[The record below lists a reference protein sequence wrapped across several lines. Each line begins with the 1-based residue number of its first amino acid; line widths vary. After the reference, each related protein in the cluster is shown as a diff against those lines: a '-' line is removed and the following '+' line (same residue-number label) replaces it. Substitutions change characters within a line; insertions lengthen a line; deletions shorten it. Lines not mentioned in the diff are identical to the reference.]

1 MLFPYDGHQIW
12 FDCHGSGTPL
22 ILLHGNTASS
32 SMFDPII
39 PLLADKYQVITL
51 DFLGCGQS
59 DHLPSWPADL
69 WYEWAKQV
77 NALCRYI
84 GFEKVN
90 LIGSSGGALAAINAA
105 LEYPQLI
112 RAVAADSFAG
122 ITANPDMTKQIQAG
136 RAAAKQDQGFRAYL
150 QSVHGEDWEQVLDAD
165 TDAILRHSEEI
176 GLLFPSSLDRYS
188 SQTAADRQRGRRD
201 VSPWALSAAFPD
213 DLSGNSIGRIAY
225 LSPWLPPGYA
235 QQYSSIPEIV

>member
-1 MLFPYDGHQIW
+1 
-12 FDCHGSGTPL
+12 
-22 ILLHGNTASS
+22 
-32 SMFDPII
+32 
-39 PLLADKYQVITL
+39 
-51 DFLGCGQS
+51 QS

-176 GLLFPSSLDRYS
+176 GSYFHHPLTDIQARLLLTGSEEDEMFPRGHYRRLFRMICRETPLAESHIFPRGYHPAMLSN
-188 SQTAADRQRGRRD
+188 TAAFLELFDQFQ
-201 VSPWALSAAFPD
+201 SL
-213 DLSGNSIGRIAY
+213 
-225 LSPWLPPGYA
+225 
-235 QQYSSIPEIV
+235 